1 MELKRL
7 QLNKQPNYS
16 QHKIAE
22 MKSIIK
28 LIILSLFLQQS
39 AKAQYVNFPTEGI
52 IEFQKTVNTHTI
64 FRRFMNKDNESYIQK
79 AFDAHKK
86 NNPQFKVMKS
96 TLTFSGNTTLYK
108 PIEEQ
113 ESPQQNFL
121 SFHPSMN
128 QINHIYSD
136 LATGTFV
143 NQKTAFE
150 QNFLVKDTLRNIK
163 WKITDETR
171 EIAGY
176 SCRRANGI
184 MMDSIYVVAFYT
196 DKIPVSG
203 GPESFSG
210 LPGMILD
217 VMLPH
222 EHIRWTAKT
231 VSEKSGLAA
240 SIKAPTKGKVQ
251 TTTELKKTV
260 QSSTKNWGDA
270 AREFMKAILL

>member
-1 MELKRL
+1 
-7 QLNKQPNYS
+7 
-16 QHKIAE
+16 
-22 MKSIIK
+22 MKAIIK
-28 LIILSLFLQQS
+28 LIILGMLLQQS

-64 FRRFMNKDNESYIQK
+64 FRRFMNKDNESFIQK

-113 ESPQQNFL
+113 EAQQNFL
-121 SFHPSMN
+121 SFHPAMN
-128 QINHIYSD
+128 QINTIYSD
-136 LATGTFV
+136 LAAGTFV
-143 NQKTAFE
+143 NQKSAFE

-171 EIAGY
+171 EVAGY

-184 MMDSIYVVAFYT
+184 IMDSIYVVAFYT

-217 VMLPH
+217 VALPH

-231 VSEKSGLAA
+231 ITEKTGLAA
-240 SIKAPTKGKVQ
+240 SVKAPTKGKVQ
-251 TTTELKKTV
+251 TNAEMKKTI
-260 QSSTKNWGDA
+260 QSSSKNWGDA
-270 AREFMKAILL
+270 AKEAMKALLL